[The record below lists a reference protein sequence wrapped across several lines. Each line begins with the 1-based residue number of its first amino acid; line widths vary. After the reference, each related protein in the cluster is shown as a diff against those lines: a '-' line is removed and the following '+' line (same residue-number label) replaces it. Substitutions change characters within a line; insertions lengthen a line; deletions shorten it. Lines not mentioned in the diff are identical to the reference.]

1 VAKTDPAVR
10 RAGSVVPVPV
20 PAPAQREKP
29 KQIADQLRRDILDGA
44 LEEGD
49 LLGTEAEL
57 ILRFAVSRPTL
68 REALKMLE
76 AEGLI
81 SIVRGVLGGVAVH
94 RPDRRMTARAAA
106 LVLQSRSVDLAD
118 VFDAS
123 AIIEPAAA
131 RSVALSR
138 SRTRAV
144 KRLREVIAQEKRAL
158 DDLVAFTNAQ
168 VAFHEEIIAH
178 AGNRTLTI
186 VSEMLNEVIARA
198 IEDVIVQSQHQG
210 VTARR
215 GAIRAHEILIQLI
228 EAGEGDAAQAH
239 WNSHMARLR
248 RSLLGE
254 LGSSV
259 VEHTP
264 YL

>member
-1 VAKTDPAVR
+1 
-10 RAGSVVPVPV
+10 
-20 PAPAQREKP
+20 
-29 KQIADQLRRDILDGA
+29 
-44 LEEGD
+44 
-49 LLGTEAEL
+49 
-57 ILRFAVSRPTL
+57 
-68 REALKMLE
+68 
-76 AEGLI
+76 
-81 SIVRGVLGGVAVH
+81 
-94 RPDRRMTARAAA
+94 
-106 LVLQSRSVDLAD
+106 VLQSRSVDLAD

-131 RSVALSR
+131 RSVAMSR
-138 SRTRAV
+138 SRARAA
-144 KRLREVIAQEKRAL
+144 KQLREVITLEKRSL
-158 DDLVAFTNAQ
+158 DDLLAFTNAQ
-168 VAFHEEIIAH
+168 VAFHEAIVAH

-186 VSEMLNEVIARA
+186 VSEMLNEVISRA

-210 VTARR
+210 ATARR
-215 GAIRAHEILIQLI
+215 SAIRAHEILVQLI

-254 LGSSV
+254 HGSSV